1 MYRIENH
8 PILDIPQS
16 EMVEFMYE
24 GHKVL
29 GRKGYTI
36 AAALHQAGYPVHSH
50 SLDGRNRSLNCGI
63 GKCGACEMLVDG
75 EVRRICIT
83 KVDGVKEVRLMGDG
97 EVTMPEVRTQ
107 EPREVKVYKTQV
119 AIIGAGPAGLACRE
133 QLNAFGIDNI
143 VVDNNSKIGGQF
155 NMQTHQFFFFEK
167 EKKFGGMRG
176 FDIAKTL
183 AGENHEGILLDNT
196 VWDLL
201 EGRRVAIKNIVTG
214 EVAYV
219 DAEYLVVAT
228 GAVPFMPTF
237 ENDDVPGVYTAAVF
251 QKMMNQEHTLLG
263 KRVLTVGAG
272 NIGYLTSYQGMQ
284 AGATIKAIIE
294 AMPREGGFPVQANR
308 VRRLGIP
315 IMTGY
320 TLVRAIPNADHTG
333 VTGAVIA
340 KCENFKAIPGTEQVI
355 DGIDIINICTGLI
368 PDNQLLVKGRE
379 VFGQNAFGVG
389 DAIRIGEGTSAVL
402 RGRQAAYEVAQS
414 MGIRFNYDEYLDIS
428 RQYIDSQQHPVRIL
442 EKPNL
447 PTPERMAQKPF
458 VQLDCLYGFACNPCS
473 FSCPQHAIS
482 KPATNTTPTVDYDK
496 CIGCM
501 QCVNSCPGLAI
512 FGYDLKKNVCFLPIE
527 YEVADGAEVYLV
539 DNDGKKIGEGVVEK
553 VLKKPNKTNVARVKI
568 IDHSELKVENPTD
581 VKGFILK
588 EKYPDELALTPLPAG
603 EGQGERP
610 SYVCHCEDIKLDR
623 VLEVVGDRKTISVD
637 ELKHITRLGMGPCRG
652 KRCIPRAR
660 QVLRSYG
667 IELVGDATPR
677 APLSNPV
684 TLGDLYNAQTKE
696 VFVFPKMNDVRR
708 EQVEVF
714 IAGGGIAGSALFRYF
729 SEAGKRPVMINYSR
743 GASWRCIGGGRP
755 AFSNPDIADIAVH
768 NHEIFKQMQQVHNI
782 NYRTTHYVNL
792 VHDEATYKSLDAS
805 RAWSDAYMIERK
817 DFKKEISPLW
827 DDSKDTY
834 SYALITRDCWQATP
848 GRVIDY
854 IRAIGVEHGGRYFE
868 DCELLHVQK
877 VGGRYVALVRDHE
890 GHYVEYT
897 CDHFVNAMGWG
908 AEKFNDQLGLD
919 TGLYPVKHQAFITR
933 RLPMMGPNGGPLDM
947 IIDRRH
953 YKGFSAVYGQQ
964 WGHTGQIIGCAS
976 PDSDAYEARQ
986 NIKYNSKEFLEIV
999 SEMFAEWIPNLR
1011 DVGFLAVWA
1020 GRYTEPRYIVD
1031 PEVGLCTGLRGHGF
1045 MLGQYLAKLYVDKY
1059 LGREV
1064 PSYMEDLKIGGKGL
1078 SENAF
1083 K

>member
-1 MYRIENH
+1 MYKIENH
-8 PILDIPQS
+8 PILDLPK
-16 EMVEFMYE
+16 EEFVEFQFE
-24 GHKVL
+24 GRTVR
-29 GRKGYTI
+29 GQKGKTI
-36 AAALHQAGYPVHSH
+36 AAALHQAGLIVHSH
-50 SLDGRNRSLNCGI
+50 STSGRNRSLECGI

-75 EVRRICIT
+75 QVRRICIT
-83 KVDGVKEVRLMGDG
+83 PVDGVKEVRS
-97 EVTMPEVRTQ
+97 VTAHEDELPDMREHQ
-107 EPREVKVYKTQV
+107 PREVKVYKTQV

-133 QLNAFGIDNI
+133 QLNAFGITNLVI
-143 VVDNNSKIGGQF
+143 DNNSRIGGQF

-167 EKKFGGMRG
+167 EKRFGGMRG

-183 AGENHEGILLDNT
+183 AGESQEGILLNST

-201 EGRRVAIKNIVTG
+201 EGGRVAVKNIVTG
-214 EVAYV
+214 EMSYV
-219 DAEYLVVAT
+219 DAEHLVVAT

-320 TLVRAIPNADHTG
+320 TLVRAIPNKDYTG

-355 DGIDIINICTGLI
+355 DDIDIINICTGLI

-379 VFGQNAFGVG
+379 VFGFNTYGAG

-402 RGRQAAYEVAQS
+402 RGRQVAYEVAQAI
-414 MGIRFNYDEYLDIS
+414 GIRFNYDDYLEIS

-442 EKPNL
+442 EEPAL
-447 PTPERMAQKPF
+447 PTPERMKLKPF

-473 FSCPQHAIS
+473 FSCPQGAIT
-482 KPATNTTPTVDYDK
+482 KPTTSSTPTVDYDK

-501 QCVNSCPGLAI
+501 QCVTSCPGLAI
-512 FGYDLKKNVCFLPIE
+512 FGYDTQKQTCFLPIE
-527 YEVADGAEVYLV
+527 YEVAEGAEVFLV
-539 DNDGKKIGEGVVEK
+539 DNNGAKVGEGVIEK
-553 VLKKPNKTNVARVKI
+553 IVRKPNKTNLARVKVA
-568 IDHSELKVENPTD
+568 EGVEKITD
-581 VKGFILK
+581 IKGLIVK
-588 EKYPDELALTPLPAG
+588 EKYPEPLAFKPLTTV
-603 EGQGERP
+603 ESET
-610 SYVCHCEDIKLDR
+610 YVCHCEDIKLDR
-623 VLEVVGDRKTISVD
+623 VLRVIGDRKTISVD

-660 QVLRSYG
+660 QILRSYG

-677 APLSNPV
+677 APLSNQV
-684 TLGDLYNAQTKE
+684 TLADLYTPGTTEKFIYPQSNA
-696 VFVFPKMNDVRR
+696 VRR
-708 EQVEVF
+708 EQVEVL

-729 SEAGKRPVMINYSR
+729 SEAGRKPVMINYSR

-768 NHEIFKQMQQVHNI
+768 NHEIFKQMQTECNI

-827 DDSKDTY
+827 DDTRNTY
-834 SYALITRDCWQATP
+834 SHALITRDCWQATP

-854 IRAIGVEHGGRYFE
+854 IRWIGVQKGGRYYE
-868 DCELLHVQK
+868 DCELLHVQR
-877 VGGRYVALVRDHE
+877 VGGHYVALVRNHE
-890 GHYVEYT
+890 GQYIEYT

-908 AEKFNDQLGLD
+908 AEKFIDQLDLD

-933 RLPMMGPNGGPLDM
+933 RLPMMGVNGNPLDM

-976 PDSDAYEARQ
+976 PDTDAYEARQ

-999 SEMFAEWIPNLR
+999 SEVFAEWIPNLR
-1011 DVGFLAVWA
+1011 EVGFLAVWA
-1020 GRYTEPRYIVD
+1020 GRYTEPRYIID

-1064 PSYMEDLKIGGKGL
+1064 PSYMEDLKIGGRGL

>member
-1 MYRIENH
+1 M
-8 PILDIPQS
+8 
-16 EMVEFMYE
+16 
-24 GHKVL
+24 
-29 GRKGYTI
+29 
-36 AAALHQAGYPVHSH
+36 AL
-50 SLDGRNRSLNCGI
+50 
-63 GKCGACEMLVDG
+63 
-75 EVRRICIT
+75 
-83 KVDGVKEVRLMGDG
+83 
-97 EVTMPEVRTQ
+97 
-107 EPREVKVYKTQV
+107 
-119 AIIGAGPAGLACRE
+119 
-133 QLNAFGIDNI
+133 
-143 VVDNNSKIGGQF
+143 
-155 NMQTHQFFFFEK
+155 
-167 EKKFGGMRG
+167 
-176 FDIAKTL
+176 
-183 AGENHEGILLDNT
+183 
-196 VWDLL
+196 
-201 EGRRVAIKNIVTG
+201 
-214 EVAYV
+214 
-219 DAEYLVVAT
+219 
-228 GAVPFMPTF
+228 
-237 ENDDVPGVYTAAVF
+237 
-251 QKMMNQEHTLLG
+251 
-263 KRVLTVGAG
+263 
-272 NIGYLTSYQGMQ
+272 
-284 AGATIKAIIE
+284 
-294 AMPREGGFPVQANR
+294 
-308 VRRLGIP
+308 
-315 IMTGY
+315 
-320 TLVRAIPNADHTG
+320 
-333 VTGAVIA
+333 
-340 KCENFKAIPGTEQVI
+340 
-355 DGIDIINICTGLI
+355 
-368 PDNQLLVKGRE
+368 
-379 VFGQNAFGVG
+379 
-389 DAIRIGEGTSAVL
+389 
-402 RGRQAAYEVAQS
+402 
-414 MGIRFNYDEYLDIS
+414 
-428 RQYIDSQQHPVRIL
+428 
-442 EKPNL
+442 
-447 PTPERMAQKPF
+447 KPF

-553 VLKKPNKTNVARVKI
+553 VLKKPNKTNVARVKL
-568 IDHSELKVENPTD
+568 IDNLELKIENLTD

-660 QVLRSYG
+660 QILRSYG

-782 NYRTTHYVNL
+782 NYRT
-792 VHDEATYKSLDAS
+792 ATYKSLDAS

-834 SYALITRDCWQATP
+834 SHALITRDCWQATP

-953 YKGFSAVYGQQ
+953 Y
-964 WGHTGQIIGCAS
+964 AS

-1031 PEVGLCTGLRGHGF
+1031 PEVGLCTGLRGHG
-1045 MLGQYLAKLYVDKY
+1045 LTSTSVVRCRPIWKTSRLAARDC
-1059 LGREV
+1059 RR
-1064 PSYMEDLKIGGKGL
+1064 MRL
-1078 SENAF
+1078 SKNRF
-1083 K
+1083 TRILTSHPPFFF